1 VRLTQEEQTSGK
13 VVCCRAFS
21 SLPRVR
27 SIKLLPIRKL
37 SAPEIHHKLAQV
49 YRAACRYVLFKQGG

>member
-1 VRLTQEEQTSGK
+1 
-13 VVCCRAFS
+13 
-21 SLPRVR
+21 VR